1 MAEEETKP
9 LGYIAETVLKKRRS
23 TESLALARKAQLELG
38 NFNQNKRKKKEVHDI
53 KRPEQFVKQFRDQFS
68 EHPTWDLKDVWLR
81 WTELMNENQFSAFW
95 KLMGLIRKSCLVMF
109 LLISVQI
116 EQLQSSNSAEIDVDE
131 IMFSLIELDLI
142 RMKQR
147 AKRPKSAIMKPK
159 SMLLFVVRI
168 QGKNDMHPKTRKILY
183 NLRLRRIFSGVF
195 VKASEGIIQMLQ
207 RVEPYVTYGYPNL
220 KNVKD
225 LIYKKGY
232 ANTQKQRVPLTDN
245 NIIEQEL
252 GKYGI
257 ICIEDIVHEI
267 ANVGP
272 HFKEVISFL
281 GPLQLNKP
289 EGGLLGKK
297 QPFKDGGEAG
307 NREDQINE
315 LIEKMN

>member
-53 KRPEQFVKQFRDQFS
+53 KRPEQFVKQFRDQ
-68 EHPTWDLKDVWLR
+68 
-81 WTELMNENQFSAFW
+81 
-95 KLMGLIRKSCLVMF
+95 
-109 LLISVQI
+109 
-116 EQLQSSNSAEIDVDE
+116 
-131 IMFSLIELDLI
+131 ELDLI